1 MNATITAEDIQ
12 QSLKAPT
19 GITAPAHQVVAP
31 DPHHGAPRV
40 YTDML
45 SNFSGEAVD
54 YEDWERKA
62 GATIKQTAYKDLL
75 DDPATAGDVFAEA

>member
-1 MNATITAEDIQ
+1 M
-12 QSLKAPT
+12 
-19 GITAPAHQVVAP
+19 
-31 DPHHGAPRV
+31 

-45 SNFSGEAVD
+45 SDFSGEAVD

-75 DDPATAGDVFAEA
+75 DNPATDGDVVAEAQSK